1 MRQPS
6 SSFLRFVILALA
18 LAIVGAS
25 GGTSFADDRA
35 EARTHYGA
43 GVKFYAGGDYRSAIR
58 EFSAAQQLA
67 PADLNN
73 YNLALCYD
81 KLGDPEPA
89 IQYYRAYLDKVP
101 NTDKRAEIDA
111 SVARLDAA
119 AKSVAAKKAEE
130 ARKLDEAKKAEEAR
144 QAAEA
149 MKRADA
155 ARKIEEARLAAEAKN
170 RPADPRDPMMP
181 ADPTANPSV
190 PNVGGG
196 STGVPST
203 GVVSTGDAQLDR
215 VQGIDINAIRDQR
228 VGGSG
233 SGIPANDPR
242 GPAVAGGTGGNA
254 AAGVGAGANG
264 GANGGVANAG
274 APNGPNPNGAP
285 LGPQDQPKK
294 AAPIY
299 KKWWFWAVVAVS
311 AYVVYQIV
319 NDKSSSSQPGR
330 MVLPDVGG
338 AQAAQPG
345 GYTLMHW

>member
-1 MRQPS
+1 MRKPS
-6 SSFLRFVILALA
+6 HPSFVRYLVLVLA

-35 EARTHYGA
+35 EARTHYQA
-43 GVKFYAGGDYRSAIR
+43 GVKFYSGGDYRSAIR

-111 SVARLDAA
+111 SIQRLDAA

-130 ARKLDEAKKAEEAR
+130 LRKLDEAKKAEEAR
-144 QAAEA
+144 KAAEE

-155 ARKIEEARLAAEAKN
+155 ARKAEEARLAAEAKN
-170 RPADPRDPMMP
+170 RPADPISQPD
-181 ADPTANPSV
+181 APSV
-190 PNVGGG
+190 GVG

-215 VQGIDINAIRDQR
+215 VQNIDINAIRDQR

-242 GPAVAGGTGGNA
+242 GPAVAGTMGGTGGGNAGAVGTGGGNGA
-254 AAGVGAGANG
+254 AA
-264 GANGGVANAG
+264 AG
-274 APNGPNPNGAP
+274 APNGPNPNGTAMA
-285 LGPQDQPKK
+285 GPQDQPKK
-294 AAPIY
+294 ATPIY

-311 AYVVYQIV
+311 AYVVYQV
-319 NDKSSSSQPGR
+319 ATDTSSSSQPGR
-330 MVLPDVGG
+330 VLLPEVGG
-338 AQAAQPG
+338 AKAAAAPG
-345 GYTLMHW
+345 GYTLMSW